1 MAAET
6 MKITAKDLLE
16 LNVVD
21 EVINEPQGGAHRD
34 VIFQAK
40 QIKQSF
46 YSSAMN

>member
-34 VIFQAK
+34 VIFK
-40 QIKQSF
+40 QNKLNNL
-46 YSSAMN
+46 YSSA

>member
-21 EVINEPQGGAHRD
+21 EVINEPQGGATET
-34 VIFQAK
+34 
-40 QIKQSF
+40 SF
-46 YSSAMN
+46 SSKTN